1 MMMVASMLDMVRYD
15 LGRQD
20 SDAYDPT
27 PYYNWSHPAKGDLA
41 IGSDAHRDAF
51 CRLLTDTYNP
61 YKPAVIPWPKL
72 SDEELARL
80 AALPFWD
87 TAVAIEGRASLRMQ
101 WQADRL
107 ADKQVA
113 AALSLNAAEE
123 RRHKEVLHNM
133 LSFYKIELGPEP
145 VYLPPKEPEFGFLR
159 TGYGECINSFFA
171 FGLFD
176 MARSSGFFPPALV
189 ETFEP
194 VIQEEARHIMF
205 FVNYIAWRR
214 ARLGLLPR
222 LWFDLKCLVA
232 IAEQFANR
240 IGMAIETRRRRSKVK
255 SNFLTAG
262 ASSVA
267 RGFSKKKFFQLCLSE
282 NDRRMAGYDS
292 RLLRPMMMP
301 RLVGQLLRFMK

>member
-1 MMMVASMLDMVRYD
+1 MLEM
-15 LGRQD
+15 
-20 SDAYDPT
+20 APYDPT
-27 PYYNWSHPAKGDLA
+27 PYYNWSFPDRGRLE
-41 IGSDAHRDAF
+41 IGSASHRDAF

-61 YKPAVIPWPKL
+61 YKPAVIPWPTL
-72 SDEELARL
+72 SAEELARL

-107 ADKQVA
+107 DDRVIAD
-113 AALSLNAAEE
+113 ALSLNAAEE

-133 LSFYKIELGPEP
+133 LTFYRIELGPEP
-145 VYLPPKEPEFGFLR
+145 VYLPPRDPEFGFLR
-159 TGYGECINSFFA
+159 TGFGECINSFFA

-205 FVNYIAWRR
+205 FVNYVAYRR
-214 ARLGLLPR
+214 KRLGLLKR
-222 LWFDLKCLVA
+222 LWFDLKCLIA
-232 IAEQFANR
+232 IAEQFASR
-240 IGMAIETRRRRSKVK
+240 IGMAIETRRRRGKVK

-262 ASSVA
+262 ANSVA
-267 RGFSKKKFFQLCLSE
+267 KGFSKRTFFQLCLSE
-282 NDRRMAGYDS
+282 NDRRMAGYDA

-301 RLVGQLLRFMK
+301 RIVALMLKFGRA

>member
-1 MMMVASMLDMVRYD
+1 MLDMVH
-15 LGRQD
+15 
-20 SDAYDPT
+20 YDPT
-27 PYYNWSHPAKGDLA
+27 PYYNWSYPDRGHLA
-41 IGSDAHRDAF
+41 PGSAEHRDAF

-61 YKPAVIPWPKL
+61 YKPAVIAWPRL

-80 AALPFWD
+80 SALPFWD

-107 ADKQVA
+107 ADKQIA

-133 LSFYKIELGPEP
+133 LTFYRIELGQEP
-145 VYLPPKEPEFGFLR
+145 VYLPPRDPEFGFLR
-159 TGYGECINSFFA
+159 TGFGECINSFFA

-176 MARSSGFFPPALV
+176 MARTSGFFPPALV
-189 ETFEP
+189 DTFEP

-205 FVNYIAWRR
+205 FVNYVAWRR
-214 ARLGLLPR
+214 AELGLAR
-222 LWFDLKCLVA
+222 RIWFDLKCLVA
-232 IAEQFANR
+232 IGEQFASR
-240 IGMAIETRRRRSKVK
+240 IGMAIETRRKRGKVK

-262 ASSVA
+262 ANSVA
-267 RGFSKKKFFQLCLSE
+267 KGFSKRKFFELCLSE
-282 NDRRMAGYDS
+282 NDRRMAGYDP

-301 RLVGQLLRFMK
+301 RIIKLMLKFGK

>member
-1 MMMVASMLDMVRYD
+1 MLDMVQY
-15 LGRQD
+15 GQGGE
-20 SDAYDPT
+20 SASYDPT
-27 PYYNWSHPAKGDLA
+27 PYYNWRHPASGALQP
-41 IGSDAHRDAF
+41 GSDAHRDAF

-61 YKPAVIPWPKL
+61 YKPAVIAWPKL
-72 SDEELARL
+72 TDEELARL

-87 TAVAIEGRASLRMQ
+87 TAVAIEGRAALRMQ

-107 ADKQVA
+107 ADRQIA

-133 LSFYKIELGPEP
+133 LTFYRIELGPEP
-145 VYLPPKEPEFGFLR
+145 VYLPPREPEFGFLR
-159 TGYGECINSFFA
+159 TGFGECINSFFA

-176 MARSSGFFPPALV
+176 MARASGFFPPALV

-205 FVNYIAWRR
+205 FVNYVACRR
-214 ARLGLLPR
+214 ARLGLLPG

-240 IGMAIETRRRRSKVK
+240 IGMAIQTKRRRGKVK

-262 ASSVA
+262 ASSVSA
-267 RGFSKKKFFQLCLSE
+267 GFSKRKFFELCLAE
-282 NDRRMAGYDS
+282 NDRRMAGYDP

-301 RLVGQLLRFMK
+301 RITRLMLKFAK